1 MLHLL
6 VLYDTL
12 KENSLGLCQTK
23 SCFLGDEQGM
33 KKMVIPLLLS
43 AAFLLSAC
51 SAGGEE
57 EMTIEPSTFSEETE
71 QVLEIID
78 DELVFFDYEVSD
90 LIRSVSVDLWNY
102 ENGEWVSVGKCY
114 GNLDT
119 REGQLAVRLMDTSW
133 DVFFIEDG
141 SHSKSSYKRTSDWS
155 DAVATSGY
163 RLSTTHEIQPGRAIT
178 LWAELGYSE
187 TNAQVAVTDDF
198 RAADCDYG
206 TAATVTF
213 SSDVVD

>member
-1 MLHLL
+1 
-6 VLYDTL
+6 
-12 KENSLGLCQTK
+12 
-23 SCFLGDEQGM
+23 M

-57 EMTIEPSTFSEETE
+57 AMTIEPSTFSEETE

-187 TNAQVAVTDDF
+187 ANAQVAVTDDF

>member
-1 MLHLL
+1 
-6 VLYDTL
+6 
-12 KENSLGLCQTK
+12 
-23 SCFLGDEQGM
+23 M
-33 KKMVIPLLLS
+33 KKRVIPLLLS
-43 AAFLLSAC
+43 AAFLLSGC

-57 EMTIEPSTFSEETE
+57 AMTIEPSTFSEETE

-119 REGQLAVRLMDTSW
+119 REGQLAVRLMDASW

-141 SHSKSSYKRTSDWS
+141 SHSKSSYKRTDDWS

-163 RLSTTHEIQPGRAIT
+163 RLSTTHEIQPGPPSLFPPT
-178 LWAELGYSE
+178 LWIDGG
-187 TNAQVAVTDDF
+187 VP
-198 RAADCDYG
+198 
-206 TAATVTF
+206 F
-213 SSDVVD
+213 SHENGGSL